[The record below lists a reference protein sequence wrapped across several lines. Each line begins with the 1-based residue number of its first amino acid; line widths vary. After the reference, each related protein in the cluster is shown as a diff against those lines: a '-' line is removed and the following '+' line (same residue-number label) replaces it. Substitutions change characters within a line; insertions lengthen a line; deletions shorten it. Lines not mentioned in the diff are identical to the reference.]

1 MDLMQLG
8 TQLLSSKL
16 GNGVNSGSVTS
27 VPGSLLSGSDG
38 QANLGGIIAAMQGKG
53 LGAIAESWLGDG
65 DNADISTD
73 QVREVIGND
82 KITEMASQLNTD
94 EGSLLDGLKDALPK
108 IIDKSSSG
116 GSLLGSAGDLLG
128 MAKKFFQAAQE
139 DRRPRHRAFPLF
151 GYANGERCPVLKQD
165 QQHASAAYCCFNQA
179 RMKSWHS
186 SCTWRFCRLRPQPA
200 FPAHTTT

>member
-16 GNGVNSGSVTS
+16 GSGVNSGSVTS
-27 VPGSLLSGSDG
+27 ALGSLLSGSDG

-65 DNADISTD
+65 DNADISSD

-94 EGSLLDGLKDALPK
+94 EGSLLDGLKDALPQ

-128 MAKKFFQAAQE
+128 MAKKFF
-139 DRRPRHRAFPLF
+139 
-151 GYANGERCPVLKQD
+151 
-165 QQHASAAYCCFNQA
+165 
-179 RMKSWHS
+179 
-186 SCTWRFCRLRPQPA
+186 
-200 FPAHTTT
+200 

>member
-27 VPGSLLSGSDG
+27 VLGSLLSGSDG
-38 QANLGGIIAAMQGKG
+38 QANLGGVIAAMQGKG
-53 LGAIAESWLGDG
+53 LGSIAESWLGDG

-94 EGSLLDGLKDALPK
+94 EGSLLDGLKDALPQ

-116 GSLLGSAGDLLG
+116 GSLLGSASDLLG
-128 MAKKFFQAAQE
+128 MAKKFF
-139 DRRPRHRAFPLF
+139 
-151 GYANGERCPVLKQD
+151 
-165 QQHASAAYCCFNQA
+165 
-179 RMKSWHS
+179 
-186 SCTWRFCRLRPQPA
+186 
-200 FPAHTTT
+200 

>member
-16 GNGVNSGSVTS
+16 GNSVNSGSVTS
-27 VPGSLLSGSDG
+27 VLGNLLSGSDG

-73 QVREVIGND
+73 QVREAIGND

-94 EGSLLDGLKDALPK
+94 EGSLLDGLKVALPQ

-116 GSLLGSAGDLLG
+116 GSLMDSAGSLLG
-128 MAKKFFQAAQE
+128 MAKKFF
-139 DRRPRHRAFPLF
+139 
-151 GYANGERCPVLKQD
+151 
-165 QQHASAAYCCFNQA
+165 
-179 RMKSWHS
+179 
-186 SCTWRFCRLRPQPA
+186 
-200 FPAHTTT
+200 

>member
-27 VPGSLLSGSDG
+27 VLGGLLSGSDG

-53 LGAIAESWLGDG
+53 LGTIAESWLGDG
-65 DNADISTD
+65 NNADISTD

-94 EGSLLDGLKDALPK
+94 EGSLLDGLKDVLPQ

-116 GSLLGSAGDLLG
+116 GSLLGSASDLLG
-128 MAKKFFQAAQE
+128 MAKKFF
-139 DRRPRHRAFPLF
+139 
-151 GYANGERCPVLKQD
+151 
-165 QQHASAAYCCFNQA
+165 
-179 RMKSWHS
+179 
-186 SCTWRFCRLRPQPA
+186 
-200 FPAHTTT
+200 

>member
-16 GNGVNSGSVTS
+16 GNGVNSGSITS
-27 VPGSLLSGSDG
+27 VLGSLLSGSDG

-94 EGSLLDGLKDALPK
+94 EGSLLDGLKDALPQ

-116 GSLLGSAGDLLG
+116 GSLMDSAGGLLG
-128 MAKKFFQAAQE
+128 MAKKFF
-139 DRRPRHRAFPLF
+139 
-151 GYANGERCPVLKQD
+151 
-165 QQHASAAYCCFNQA
+165 
-179 RMKSWHS
+179 
-186 SCTWRFCRLRPQPA
+186 
-200 FPAHTTT
+200 